1 VTEVDRWTSPDVP
14 EPARLAAAKGSV
26 PLPPHALVTVVARLL
41 ADPSPRVREAA
52 QGAWT
57 ELPAKVIGAALE
69 SRELSG
75 EVLERLA
82 GRGDLP
88 RPLVLRLLQ
97 HPGLTP
103 AAASRFASS
112 PDPEIAAQLAR
123 NHRLLLQAP
132 GLAREVLRN
141 PSLPAE
147 ERSRLESLAAEQWN
161 EEPEQEPSGA
171 GGSEETEAELP
182 PALPPVLVD
191 DQAAPPAA
199 EPERE
204 NLYRMVRS
212 LTVAQK
218 IRLAM
223 LGSKAA
229 RRLLVRDTNKA
240 VVRAVVQSPKIR
252 EDEVL
257 AIAQDRTV
265 AEEVIRLILQRRDW
279 VKNYSIRAALCQN
292 PKTPLPKALRL
303 LETLQERDLRQ
314 IAKSRNVPS
323 AISAGAT
330 RVLARR
336 RKL

>member
-1 VTEVDRWTSPDVP
+1 VTEVDRWTSLEVP
-14 EPARLAAAKGSV
+14 EPARLAAAKGIV
-26 PLPPHALVTVVARLL
+26 PLPAHALVTVIARLL

-52 QGAWT
+52 QGAWA
-57 ELPAKVIGAALE
+57 ELPANVIGAALE
-69 SRELSG
+69 NRELPA
-75 EVLERLA
+75 EALERLA
-82 GRGDLP
+82 GRSDLP
-88 RPLVLRLLQ
+88 RPLILRLLQ

-103 AAASRFASS
+103 EAASRFASS
-112 PDPEIAAQLAR
+112 PNPEIAAQLAR
-123 NHRLLLQAP
+123 NHRLLVQAP
-132 GLAREVLRN
+132 DLARQVLRN
-141 PSLPAE
+141 PRLPAE
-147 ERSRLESLAAEQWN
+147 ERSRLESLAAEQHD
-161 EEPEQEPSGA
+161 EEPGPEPAEA
-171 GGSEETEAELP
+171 GDSDGTEAELP

-191 DQAAPPAA
+191 DEAPPPEA

-204 NLYRMVRS
+204 NLYQMVRS

-257 AIAQDRTV
+257 TIAQDRTV
-265 AEEVIRLILQRRDW
+265 TEEVVRLILQRRDW
-279 VKNYSIRAALCQN
+279 VKNYPIRVALCQN

-303 LETLQERDLRQ
+303 LETLQDRDLRQ

>member
-1 VTEVDRWTSPDVP
+1 MTEVERWTSPEVP
-14 EPARLAAAKGSV
+14 EPARLAAAKGIV

-41 ADPSPRVREAA
+41 ADPSPRVRETA
-52 QGAWT
+52 QGAWA
-57 ELPAKVIGAALE
+57 ELPANVIGAALE
-69 SRELSG
+69 SQELPG
-75 EVLERLA
+75 DVLERLA
-82 GRGDLP
+82 GRSDLP
-88 RPLVLRLLQ
+88 RPLVLRILQ

-103 AAASRFASS
+103 EAASRFASS

-123 NHRLLLQAP
+123 NHRLLVQAP
-132 GLAREVLRN
+132 DLARQVLRN
-141 PSLPAE
+141 PILPPE
-147 ERSRLESLAAEQWN
+147 ERSRLVRLAV
-161 EEPEQEPSGA
+161 EEPDGKPGREAAGA
-171 GGSEETEAELP
+171 GDPNEAELP

-191 DQAAPPAA
+191 DQAAPPEA

-204 NLYRMVRS
+204 NLYQMVRG

-252 EDEVL
+252 EDEVQ

-265 AEEVIRLILQRRDW
+265 AEEVVRLILQRRDW
-279 VKNYSIRAALCQN
+279 MKSYPIRLALCQN

-303 LETLQERDLRQ
+303 LETLQDRDLRQ

-323 AISAGAT
+323 PVSSGAS

-336 RKL
+336 GRI